1 MYGEGGNKR
10 NLVMIILGLICF
22 LGASILLH
30 SFKGQFG
37 QDTLGKKTVD
47 LMPVMEDTIDVSPS
61 SSATYPSQLTSVA
74 QEKPETVKEQE
85 WVVYITGSVKKPGVY
100 RIPLGS
106 RIFQAL
112 EAAGGFANEADQEAV
127 NLAAMLQD
135 GAHIKFPAKG
145 EAGTRQ
151 GPVPTNPT
159 APSSGLGTSDLKA
172 STEFINLNTAEKED
186 LEKLPGVGPKTAQLI
201 IDYREKNGAYKR
213 AEDLLLIKGIGP
225 AKYDAVKKL
234 VTVGQY

>member
-10 NLVMIILGLICF
+10 NLVMMILGLVCF
-22 LGASILLH
+22 LGAAILLH
-30 SFKGQFG
+30 SYKGQFG
-37 QDTLGKKTVD
+37 QESVGKKTVD

-61 SSATYPSQLTSVA
+61 ASASSPTQLSSVSQDKFEA
-74 QEKPETVKEQE
+74 VKEE

-106 RIFQAL
+106 RVYQAL
-112 EAAGGFANEADQEAV
+112 EAAGGFASKADQEAV
-127 NLAAMLQD
+127 NLAAILQD
-135 GAHIKFPAKG
+135 GAHVTFPAKG
-145 EAGTRQ
+145 EAAPRQ
-151 GPVPTNPT
+151 VT
-159 APSSGLGTSDLKA
+159 ASANSAPPSSGIA
-172 STEFINLNTAEKED
+172 TEGSKVSSELINLNTAGKED

-225 AKYDAVKKL
+225 KKYDSVKNL
-234 VTVGQY
+234 VTVGQ